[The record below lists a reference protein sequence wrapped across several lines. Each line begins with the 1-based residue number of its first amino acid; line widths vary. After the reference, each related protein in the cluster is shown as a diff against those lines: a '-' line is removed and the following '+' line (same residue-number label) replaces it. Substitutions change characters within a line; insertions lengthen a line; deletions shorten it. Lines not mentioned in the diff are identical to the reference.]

1 MSGQAAKNEY
11 LGEIQA
17 TSSVTTYSEAR
28 TLREYTSSLNIDRTP
43 QVVRGT
49 GIVCTIGPSC
59 QSVEKLKDLIANGLN
74 IARLNFSHGTHE
86 YHKQTIDNVREAAK
100 SAFPHPIAIALD
112 TKGPEIRTGNM
123 KNGGTTSYTK
133 GQKLKVSCDPAFADQ
148 CDENQQFLH
157 YPSLVQS
164 IKVGSEIVIA
174 DGNFLL
180 KVTEIV
186 DDRNIVTEVL
196 NNTTIGSRKNCN
208 LPGAVIDLPAV
219 SEKDAGDLKF
229 AADNELDMVF
239 ASFIRKKADVL
250 AVRTALGEK
259 GKHIKIISKIENHEG
274 IVNIDEILQVTDGV
288 MVARGDMGMEI
299 PLEKVFIAQKMI
311 ISRCRA
317 AGKPVICA
325 TQMLESMITN
335 PRPTRAEITDV
346 GNAVTDGAD
355 CVMLSGETASGAYP
369 VESVNIMHKICRT
382 AQSCVFH
389 RYTYDEMKN
398 CSDWT
403 DPTEAT
409 AVAVVGAS
417 FKVNASAIVVLT
429 TSGRSA
435 RLLSHYSPKCPILLV
450 TRNAHTARCG
460 HLYRNIFPL
469 EYTEERKEKW
479 TDDKDVRLQYAIR
492 VGRNMGFI
500 KNGSYVIFV
509 CGWAP
514 GSATTNSMR
523 ILEVKGEDVV
533 GTANEYTFP
542 QPMEG

>member
-1 MSGQAAKNEY
+1 MSGKAAQVEY
-11 LGEIQA
+11 LDEIQDK
-17 TSSVTTYSEAR
+17 SSLTTYSEAR
-28 TLREYTSSLNIDRTP
+28 TLREYTSNLNIDRTP

-49 GIVCTIGPSC
+49 GIICTIGPAC
-59 QSVEKLKDLIANGLN
+59 QTVDKLKELIANGLN
-74 IARLNFSHGTHE
+74 IARLNFSHGNYE
-86 YHKQTIDNVREAAK
+86 YHQQTINNVREAAK
-100 SAFPHPIAIALD
+100 STFPHPIAIALD

-123 KNGGTTSYTK
+123 KNGGTATYKK
-133 GQKLKVSCDPAFADQ
+133 GQVLKVSSDPAFQDS
-148 CDENQQFLH
+148 CDEHQQFLH
-157 YPSLVQS
+157 YPSLVNS
-164 IKVGSEIVIA
+164 VKVGSEIVIA

-180 KVTEIV
+180 RVKEIV
-186 DDRNIVTEVL
+186 DDRNIITEVL
-196 NNTTIGSRKNCN
+196 NNATIGSRKNCN

-219 SEKDAGDLKF
+219 SEKDAHDLRF
-229 AADNELDMVF
+229 AAQNKLDMVF
-239 ASFIRKKADVL
+239 ASFIRKKEDVL
-250 AVRTALGEK
+250 AVRAALGEE
-259 GKHIKIISKIENHEG
+259 GKHMKIISKIENHEG

-311 ISRCRA
+311 ISRCKA
-317 AGKPVICA
+317 VGKPVICA

-355 CVMLSGETASGAYP
+355 CVMLSGETASGSYP
-369 VESVNIMHKICRT
+369 VEAVTIMHKICRQ

-389 RYTYDEMKN
+389 RYVYDEMKN

-417 FKVNASAIVVLT
+417 FKVNAAAIVVLS

-435 RLLSHYSPKCPILLV
+435 WLLSHYSPKCPILLV
-450 TRNAHTARCG
+450 TRNGHTARCG

-469 EYTEERKEKW
+469 EYVDERKEKW
-479 TDDKDVRLQYAIR
+479 TDDKDARLQYAIQ

-523 ILEVKGEDVV
+523 ILEVKGDDVV

-542 QPMEG
+542 Q